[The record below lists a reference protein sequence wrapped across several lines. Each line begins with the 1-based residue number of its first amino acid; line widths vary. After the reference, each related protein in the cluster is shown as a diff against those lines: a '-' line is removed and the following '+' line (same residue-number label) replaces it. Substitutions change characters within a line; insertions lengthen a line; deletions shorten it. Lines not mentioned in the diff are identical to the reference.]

1 MSSGNVI
8 LSPSKDEPAP
18 ATRLW
23 IDGAHTDAAGG
34 ATYDDVDPATGEAF
48 ARIARGGAAD
58 VARAVAAAR
67 RAFDE
72 GPWPR
77 TTAPQRAKVLRKLS
91 ELLIEHREEL
101 ARLESRDAGKPF
113 RETADRDVPRA
124 ADNCAFFAS
133 AVEQREQSAFFDRKP
148 FLGAPREIVSMVREE
163 PVGVCALLTP
173 WNSPLMQAT
182 WKIAPALAAGNT
194 CVLKPSELTPLST
207 LRLAE
212 LCSEAG
218 VPDGVVNVV
227 TGFGP
232 DAGAPLVAD
241 PRVDAIA
248 FTGSEATGIAI
259 NTAAAPALKKVTL
272 ELGGKSANVVCDDAD
287 IELAVEGSVL
297 AMFRHSGQVCLAG
310 TRLYVQSGIYEAFL
324 ERYLDRVRAL
334 RVGDPQSRESDL
346 GPLIT
351 AAHRE
356 RVERFCADAD
366 AEGVEALLRG
376 TRPDAAELSA
386 GNYLGPTIFAP
397 RDESQTIAREEV
409 FGPVLSV
416 FRFDTLDEV
425 VARAN
430 ATRYGLS
437 AYVWTS
443 NVATGLRF
451 AERVRAGMCWIN
463 GYFLRDLRQPFGGV
477 GMSGLGREGGRWSLD
492 FFTEPKLICI
502 AY

>member
-1 MSSGNVI
+1 MSKGV
-8 LSPSKDEPAP
+8 
-18 ATRLW
+18 TQHW
-23 IDGAHTDAAGG
+23 IDGAPSDAASGE
-34 ATYDDVDPATGEAF
+34 TYDDVDPASGEVF
-48 ARIARGGAAD
+48 ARVANGGTAD
-58 VARAVAAAR
+58 VDRALAAAR
-67 RAFDE
+67 RAFDT

-77 TTAPQRAKVLRKLS
+77 ATAAQRATVLRRLG
-91 ELLIEHREEL
+91 ELLVEHREEL

-133 AVEQREQSAFFDRKP
+133 AIEQREQTAFFDRKP
-148 FLGAPREIVSMVREE
+148 FLGTEREIVSIVREE

-182 WKIAPALAAGNT
+182 WKIAPAIAAGNS

-212 LCSEAG
+212 LCTQAG

-227 TGFGP
+227 TGFGAT
-232 DAGAPLVAD
+232 AGAPLVAD
-241 PRVDAIA
+241 PRVDAVA

-259 NTAAAPALKKVTL
+259 NTAAAATLKKVTL

-287 IELAVEGSVL
+287 LELAVEGSVL

-310 TRLYVQSGIYEAFL
+310 TRLYVQRGIYDRFL
-324 ERYLDRVRAL
+324 ARYLERVRAL
-334 RVGDPQSRESDL
+334 RVGDPQSPQSDL

-351 AAHRE
+351 AQHRE
-356 RVERFCADAD
+356 RVERFCAQAD
-366 AEGVEALLRG
+366 DDGVEVLLRG
-376 TRPDAAELSA
+376 ARPGDPALAR
-386 GNYLGPTIFAP
+386 GNYLAPTIFAP

-416 FRFDTLDEV
+416 FRFETLDEV
-425 VARAN
+425 VTRAN
-430 ATRYGLS
+430 ATRFGLS
-437 AYVWTS
+437 SYIWTA

-451 AERVRAGMCWIN
+451 AQNVRAGMCWIN

-492 FFTEPKLICI
+492 FFTEPKLVCI
-502 AY
+502 SY

>member
-1 MSSGNVI
+1 VI
-8 LSPSKDEPAP
+8 PDETIAGPPS
-18 ATRLW
+18 TTQLW
-23 IDGAHTDAAGG
+23 IDGAYADAADG
-34 ATYDDVDPATGEAF
+34 ATYEDVDPASGEAF

-58 VARAVAAAR
+58 VARAVGAAR
-67 RAFDE
+67 RAFDD

-77 TTAPQRAKVLRKLS
+77 TTAAERAKVLRTLAA
-91 ELLIEHREEL
+91 LLLEHREEL

-148 FLGAPREIVSMVREE
+148 FLGEQREIASIVREE

-182 WKIAPALAAGNT
+182 WKIAPAIAAGNT

-212 LCSEAG
+212 LCAQAG

-232 DAGAPLVAD
+232 EAGAPLVAD
-241 PRVDAIA
+241 PRVDAVA
-248 FTGSEATGIAI
+248 FTGSEPTGIAI
-259 NTAAAPALKKVTL
+259 NLAAAPTLKKVTL

-287 IELAVEGSVL
+287 LELAVEGSVL

-310 TRLYVQSGIYEAFL
+310 TRLYVQHKIYDRFL
-324 ERYLDRVRAL
+324 ERYLERVRNL

-351 AAHRE
+351 AGHRE
-356 RVERFCADAD
+356 RVERFCAQAD
-366 AEGVEALLRG
+366 DEGVPALLRG
-376 TRPDAAELSA
+376 RRPDEASLAA

-397 RDESQTIAREEV
+397 RDESQAVAREEV

-416 FRFDTLDEV
+416 FRFETLDEV

-437 AYVWTS
+437 SYVWTAS
-443 NVATGLRF
+443 IANGLRF

-477 GMSGLGREGGRWSLD
+477 RMSGLGREGGRWSLD
-492 FFTEPKLICI
+492 FFTEPKLVCI
-502 AY
+502 SY

>member
-1 MSSGNVI
+1 MSDNVT
-8 LSPSKDEPAP
+8 LSAP
-18 ATRLW
+18 QGDRQLVTRHW
-23 IDGAHTDAAGG
+23 IDGAYAGAADG
-34 ATYDDVDPATGEAF
+34 ATYDDVDPASGEVF
-48 ARIARGGAAD
+48 AQIARGGAAD
-58 VARAVAAAR
+58 VERAVGAAR

-77 TTAPQRAKVLRKLS
+77 TTAAERAKVLRNLAA
-91 ELLIEHREEL
+91 LLVEHREDL

-133 AVEQREQSAFFDRKP
+133 AIEQRQQSAFFDRKP
-148 FLGAPREIVSMVREE
+148 FLGAQREIASIVREE

-182 WKIAPALAAGNT
+182 WKIAPAIAAGNT

-212 LCSEAG
+212 LCAEAG
-218 VPDGVVNVV
+218 VPNGVVNVV

-241 PRVDAIA
+241 SRVDAVA
-248 FTGSEATGIAI
+248 FTGSEPTGIAI
-259 NTAAAPALKKVTL
+259 NLAAAATLKKVTL

-287 IELAVEGSVL
+287 LDLAVEGSIL

-310 TRLYVQSGIYEAFL
+310 TRLYVQHKIYDRFL
-324 ERYLDRVRAL
+324 ERYLDRVRNL
-334 RVGDPQSRESDL
+334 RVGDPQSRDSDL

-351 AAHRE
+351 RQHRE
-356 RVERFCADAD
+356 RVERFCAQAEG
-366 AEGVEALLRG
+366 EGVEALLRG
-376 TRPDAAELSA
+376 RRPDDASLAA

-397 RDESQTIAREEV
+397 RDEMQAIAREEV

-416 FRFDTLDEV
+416 FRFDSLDEV

-437 AYVWTS
+437 SYIWTAS
-443 NVATGLRF
+443 IANGMRF

-492 FFTEPKLICI
+492 FFTEPKLVCI
-502 AY
+502 SY

>member
-1 MSSGNVI
+1 MIAHDV
-8 LSPSKDEPAP
+8 LTA
-18 ATRLW
+18 RLW
-23 IDGAHTDAAGG
+23 IDGKYADAADG
-34 ATYDDVDPATGEAF
+34 ATYDDVDPASGDVF
-48 ARIARGGAAD
+48 ARVAAGGAED
-58 VARAVAAAR
+58 VGRAVAAAR
-67 RAFDE
+67 RAFDS

-77 TTAPQRAKVLRKLS
+77 TTAAQRATVLRKLAG
-91 ELLIEHREEL
+91 LLVEHREDL

-133 AVEQREQSAFFDRKP
+133 AIEQREQSAFFDRKP
-148 FLGAPREIVSMVREE
+148 FLGAQREIVSIVREE

-182 WKIAPALAAGNT
+182 WKIAPAIAAGNT

-212 LCSEAG
+212 LCTQAG

-232 DAGAPLVAD
+232 SAGAPLVAD
-241 PRVDAIA
+241 ARVNAVA
-248 FTGSEATGIAI
+248 FTGSEPTGIAI
-259 NTAAAPALKKVTL
+259 NLAAAATLKKVTL

-287 IELAVEGSVL
+287 LDLAVDGSVL

-310 TRLYVQSGIYEAFL
+310 TRLYVQSGIYDRFM
-324 ERYLDRVRAL
+324 ERYLERVLAL
-334 RVGDPQSRESDL
+334 RVGDPQSHDTDL

-351 AAHRE
+351 PQHRE
-356 RVERFCADAD
+356 RVERFCAQADAD
-366 AEGVEALLRG
+366 GVEALVRG
-376 TRPDAAELSA
+376 ARPDDAALA
-386 GNYLGPTIFAP
+386 RGNYLGPTIFAP

-416 FRFDTLDEV
+416 FRFDTLDDAI
-425 VARAN
+425 ARAN
-430 ATRYGLS
+430 ATRFGLS
-437 AYVWTS
+437 AYVWTA
-443 NVATGLRF
+443 NAATGMRF
-451 AERVRAGMCWIN
+451 AASVRAGMCWIN

-492 FFTEPKLICI
+492 FFTEPKLVCI
-502 AY
+502 SY

>member
-1 MSSGNVI
+1 MSAQTA
-8 LSPSKDEPAP
+8 LT
-18 ATRLW
+18 TRLW
-23 IDGAHTDAAGG
+23 IDGAAVEAADG
-34 ATYDDVDPATGEAF
+34 ATYDDVDPSSGAVF
-48 ARIARGGAAD
+48 AQIARGGPAD
-58 VARAVAAAR
+58 VERAVGAAR
-67 RAFDE
+67 RAFDD

-77 TTAPQRAKVLRKLS
+77 SSAAERAKVLRKLAD
-91 ELLIEHREEL
+91 LLLAERDEL

-113 RETADRDVPRA
+113 RETAERDVPRA

-133 AVEQREQSAFFDRKP
+133 AIEQREQSAFFERKP
-148 FLGAPREIVSMVREE
+148 FLGAQREIVSIVRDE

-182 WKIAPALAAGNT
+182 WKIAPAIAAGNT

-212 LCSEAG
+212 LCAQAG
-218 VPDGVVNVV
+218 IPNGVVNVV
-227 TGFGP
+227 TGFGSE
-232 DAGAPLVAD
+232 AGAPLVAD
-241 PRVDAIA
+241 PRVDAVA
-248 FTGSEATGIAI
+248 FTGSEPTGVAI
-259 NTAAAPALKKVTL
+259 NTAAAPGLKKVTL
-272 ELGGKSANVVCDDAD
+272 ELGGKSANVVFDDAD
-287 IELAVEGSVL
+287 LELAVEGSVL

-310 TRLYVQSGIYEAFL
+310 TRLYVQSGIYERFL
-324 ERYLDRVRAL
+324 ARYLERVRAL

-351 AAHRE
+351 PQHRE
-356 RVERFCADAD
+356 RVERFCAQADAD
-366 AEGVEALLRG
+366 GAEALLRG
-376 TRPDAAELSA
+376 ARPADPALAG

-416 FRFDTLDEV
+416 FRFDTLEEV
-425 VARAN
+425 VRRAN

-437 AYVWTS
+437 AYAWTA

-451 AERVRAGMCWIN
+451 AQAVHAGMCWIN

-492 FFTEPKLICI
+492 FFTEPKLVCI

>member
-1 MSSGNVI
+1 MI
-8 LSPSKDEPAP
+8 AKDVL
-18 ATRLW
+18 TTQLW
-23 IDGAHTDAAGG
+23 IDGAFVDAANGER
-34 ATYDDVDPATGEAF
+34 YDDVDPASGEVF
-48 ARIARGGAAD
+48 ARIASGKAED
-58 VARAVAAAR
+58 VSRAVAAAR
-67 RAFDE
+67 RAFDD

-77 TTAPQRAKVLRKLS
+77 ATAAQRATVLRALAA
-91 ELLIEHREEL
+91 LLVEHREEL

-113 RETADRDVPRA
+113 RETADRDIPRA

-133 AVEQREQSAFFDRKP
+133 AIEQREQSAFFDRKP
-148 FLGAPREIVSMVREE
+148 FLGAQREIASIVREE

-182 WKIAPALAAGNT
+182 WKIAPAIAAGNT

-212 LCSEAG
+212 LCKEAG

-232 DAGAPLVAD
+232 EAGAPLVAD
-241 PRVDAIA
+241 PRVDAVA
-248 FTGSEATGIAI
+248 FTGSEPTGIAI
-259 NTAAAPALKKVTL
+259 NTAAAATLKKVTL

-287 IELAVEGSVL
+287 LETAVEGSVL

-310 TRLYVQSGIYEAFL
+310 TRLYVQSGVYDRFVA
-324 ERYLDRVRAL
+324 RYLERVRAL

-351 AAHRE
+351 ARHRD
-356 RVERFCADAD
+356 RVEAFLAQ
-366 AEGVEALLRG
+366 AEEDGVEALLRG
-376 TRPDAAELSA
+376 ARPNDAALA
-386 GNYLGPTIFAP
+386 GGNYLGPTIFAP

-409 FGPVLSV
+409 FGPVLSI
-416 FRFDTLDEV
+416 FRFDDLDEV
-425 VARAN
+425 VRRAN
-430 ATRYGLS
+430 ATRFGLS
-437 AYVWTS
+437 AYIWTS
-443 NVATGLRF
+443 NVATGMRF
-451 AERVRAGMCWIN
+451 AQHVRAGMCWIN

-492 FFTEPKLICI
+492 FFTEPKLVCI

>member
-1 MSSGNVI
+1 MIAGDV
-8 LSPSKDEPAP
+8 LGAQ
-18 ATRLW
+18 LW
-23 IDGAHTDAAGG
+23 IGGRSVDALDG
-34 ATYDDVDPATGEAF
+34 ATYDDVDPASGEVF
-48 ARIARGGAAD
+48 ARIASGGARD
-58 VARAVAAAR
+58 VDRALDAAR
-67 RAFDE
+67 RAFDS

-77 TTAPQRAKVLRKLS
+77 TTVAERAKVLRKLGG
-91 ELLIEHREEL
+91 LLVDNREEL

-133 AVEQREQSAFFDRKP
+133 AIEQREQSAFFDRKP
-148 FLGAPREIVSMVREE
+148 FLGAQREIASIVREE

-182 WKIAPALAAGNT
+182 WKIAPAIAAGNT

-212 LCSEAG
+212 LCTEAG

-232 DAGAPLVAD
+232 AAGAPLVAD
-241 PRVDAIA
+241 PRVDAVA
-248 FTGSEATGIAI
+248 FTGSEPTGIAI
-259 NTAAAPALKKVTL
+259 NVAAAATLKKITL

-287 IELAVEGSVL
+287 LELAVEGSVL

-310 TRLYVQSGIYEAFL
+310 TRLYVQSGIYDRFI
-324 ERYLDRVRAL
+324 ERYLERVRAL

-351 AAHRE
+351 PQHRE
-356 RVERFCADAD
+356 RVERFCAQAA

-376 TRPDAAELSA
+376 ARPDDPALAR

-397 RDESQTIAREEV
+397 RDESQAIASEEV

-425 VARAN
+425 IARAN
-430 ATRYGLS
+430 ATRFGLS
-437 AYVWTS
+437 AYIWTA
-443 NVATGLRF
+443 NVTTGLRF
-451 AERVRAGMCWIN
+451 AHGVRAGMCWIN

-492 FFTEPKLICI
+492 FFTEPKLVCI
-502 AY
+502 SY

>member
-1 MSSGNVI
+1 VI
-8 LSPSKDEPAP
+8 ANDVPTAQ
-18 ATRLW
+18 LW
-23 IDGAHTDAAGG
+23 IDGKSVAAADG
-34 ATYDDVDPATGEAF
+34 ATYDDLDPASGEVV
-48 ARIARGGAAD
+48 ARIASGGVAD
-58 VARAVAAAR
+58 VERAVTAAR
-67 RAFDE
+67 RAFDD

-77 TTAPQRAKVLRKLS
+77 TTVAERAKVLRRLGA
-91 ELLIEHREEL
+91 LLVEQREEL

-133 AVEQREQSAFFDRKP
+133 AIEQREQSAFFDRKP
-148 FLGAPREIVSMVREE
+148 FLGVQREIVSLVRDE

-182 WKIAPALAAGNT
+182 WKIAPAIAAGNT

-207 LRLAE
+207 LKLAE
-212 LCSEAG
+212 LCTQAG
-218 VPDGVVNVV
+218 VPDGVVNIV

-232 DAGAPLVAD
+232 GAGAPLVAD
-241 PRVDAIA
+241 PRVDAVA
-248 FTGSEATGIAI
+248 FTGSEPTGKAI
-259 NTAAAPALKKVTL
+259 NLAAAATLKKVTL

-287 IELAVEGSVL
+287 LDLAVDGSVL

-310 TRLYVQSGIYEAFL
+310 TRLYVQAGVYDRFV
-324 ERYLDRVRAL
+324 ERYLAKVRAL

-351 AAHRE
+351 PQHRE
-356 RVERFCADAD
+356 RVERFCAQAD
-366 AEGVEALLRG
+366 DEGVEALLRG
-376 TRPDAAELSA
+376 ARPTDATLAA
-386 GNYLGPTIFAP
+386 GNYVSPTIYAP
-397 RDESQTIAREEV
+397 RDEAQTIAREEV
-409 FGPVLSV
+409 FGPVQSI
-416 FRFDTLDEV
+416 FRFETLDEV

-430 ATRYGLS
+430 ATRFGLS
-437 AYVWTS
+437 SYIWTRD
-443 NVATGLRF
+443 VAIGLRF
-451 AERVRAGMCWIN
+451 AERVHAGMCWIN

-492 FFTEPKLICI
+492 FFTEPKLVCI

>member
-1 MSSGNVI
+1 VSGV
-8 LSPSKDEPAP
+8 LDA
-18 ATRLW
+18 RMW
-23 IDGAHTDAAGG
+23 IGG
-34 ATYDDVDPATGEAF
+34 AYADARSGETFDDVDPATGDVF
-48 ARIARGGAAD
+48 ARVALGGAAD
-58 VARAVAAAR
+58 VDRAVTAAR
-67 RAFDE
+67 RAFDD

-77 TTAPQRAKVLRKLS
+77 TTAAQRAKVLRKLG
-91 ELLIEHREEL
+91 ELLIENREQL

-113 RETADRDVPRA
+113 GETADRDVPRA

-148 FLGAPREIVSMVREE
+148 FLGAQREIASIVREE

-182 WKIAPALAAGNT
+182 WKIAPAIAAGNT

-212 LCSEAG
+212 LCAQAG

-232 DAGAPLVAD
+232 SAGAPLVAD
-241 PRVDAIA
+241 PRVDAVA
-248 FTGSEATGIAI
+248 FTGSEPTGIAI
-259 NTAAAPALKKVTL
+259 NTAAAPTLKKVTL

-287 IELAVEGSVL
+287 LELAVDGSVL

-310 TRLYVQSGIYEAFL
+310 TRLYVQSGVYDRFVA
-324 ERYLDRVRAL
+324 RYVERVRAL
-334 RVGDPQSRESDL
+334 RVGDPQSRDSDL

-351 AAHRE
+351 PQHRD
-356 RVERFCADAD
+356 RVERFCAQAD
-366 AEGVEALLRG
+366 AEGVEVLLRG
-376 TRPDAAELSA
+376 TRPGDAALA
-386 GNYLGPTIFAP
+386 GGNYLGPTIYAP
-397 RDESQTIAREEV
+397 RDESQAIAREEV
-409 FGPVLSV
+409 FGPVLSI

-425 VARAN
+425 VRRAN

-437 AYVWTS
+437 AYIWTANIS
-443 NVATGLRF
+443 TGMRF
-451 AERVRAGMCWIN
+451 AQSVRAGMCWIN

-492 FFTEPKLICI
+492 FFTEPKLVCI
-502 AY
+502 SY

>member
-1 MSSGNVI
+1 VTGDVT
-8 LSPSKDEPAP
+8 LSLSKGEPVAV
-18 ATRLW
+18 ARMW
-23 IDGAHTDAAGG
+23 IGGAFADAADG
-34 ATYDDVDPATGEAF
+34 ATYDDVDPASGHVF
-48 ARIARGGAAD
+48 ARVADGGAAD
-58 VARAVAAAR
+58 VDRAVGAAR

-77 TTAPQRAKVLRKLS
+77 TTAAQRAKVLRKLA
-91 ELLIEHREEL
+91 ELLLEDREEL

-133 AVEQREQSAFFDRKP
+133 AIEQREQSAFFDRKP
-148 FLGAPREIVSMVREE
+148 FLGAQRDIVSIVREE

-182 WKIAPALAAGNT
+182 WKIAPAIAAGNT

-212 LCSEAG
+212 LCARAG

-232 DAGAPLVAD
+232 SAGAPLVAD
-241 PRVDAIA
+241 PRVDAVA

-259 NTAAAPALKKVTL
+259 NTAAAATLKKVTL

-287 IELAVEGSVL
+287 LELAVEGSVL

-310 TRLYVQSGIYEAFL
+310 TRLYVQSGIYDRFV
-324 ERYLDRVRAL
+324 ERYLERVRAL

-351 AAHRE
+351 PQHRE
-356 RVERFCADAD
+356 RVERFVDAAHAD
-366 AEGVEALLRG
+366 GVEALLRG
-376 TRPDAAELSA
+376 TRPGDAALA
-386 GNYLGPTIFAP
+386 GGNYLGPTIFAP

-416 FRFDTLDEV
+416 FRFDDLDEV

-430 ATRYGLS
+430 ATRFGLS
-437 AYVWTS
+437 SYIWTA
-443 NVATGLRF
+443 NIATGLRF

-492 FFTEPKLICI
+492 FFTEPKLVCI
-502 AY
+502 SY

>member
-1 MSSGNVI
+1 M
-8 LSPSKDEPAP
+8 
-18 ATRLW
+18 TQLW
-23 IDGAHTDAAGG
+23 IGGAYTDAADG
-34 ATYDDVDPATGEAF
+34 AAYDDLDPASGEAF

-58 VARAVAAAR
+58 VARAVGAAR

-77 TTAPQRAKVLRKLS
+77 TTAAERAKVLRALAA
-91 ELLIEHREEL
+91 LLLEHREEL
-101 ARLESRDAGKPF
+101 AKLESRDAGKPF

-148 FLGAPREIVSMVREE
+148 FLGAQREIASIVREE

-212 LCSEAG
+212 LCAEVG
-218 VPDGVVNVV
+218 VPEGVVNVV

-232 DAGAPLVAD
+232 EAGAPLVAD
-241 PRVDAIA
+241 PRVDAVA
-248 FTGSEATGIAI
+248 FTGSEPTGIAI
-259 NTAAAPALKKVTL
+259 NLAAAPTLKKVTL

-287 IELAVEGSVL
+287 LDLAVEGSVL

-310 TRLYVQSGIYEAFL
+310 TRLYVQEKIYDRFL
-324 ERYLDRVRAL
+324 ERYLERVRNL

-351 AAHRE
+351 AGHRE
-356 RVERFCADAD
+356 RVERFCAQAD
-366 AEGVEALLRG
+366 DEGVPALLRG
-376 TRPDAAELSA
+376 QRPDEASLAA

-397 RDESQTIAREEV
+397 RDESQAIAREEV

-416 FRFDTLDEV
+416 FRFETLDEV

-437 AYVWTS
+437 SYVWTAS
-443 NVATGLRF
+443 IANGLRF

-492 FFTEPKLICI
+492 FFTEPKLVCI
-502 AY
+502 SY

>member
-1 MSSGNVI
+1 MTAI
-8 LSPSKDEPAP
+8 L
-18 ATRLW
+18 TTQHW
-23 IDGAHTDAAGG
+23 IGG
-34 ATYDDVDPATGEAF
+34 ASSAAATGETYDDVDPASGEVF
-48 ARIARGGAAD
+48 AKIAAGGAAD
-58 VARAVAAAR
+58 VDRALAAAR
-67 RAFDE
+67 RAFDS

-77 TTAPQRAKVLRKLS
+77 ASAAQRAKVLRRLA
-91 ELLIEHREEL
+91 ELLVEHREEL

-113 RETADRDVPRA
+113 RETAERDVPRA

-133 AVEQREQSAFFDRKP
+133 AIEQREQSAFFDRKP
-148 FLGAPREIVSMVREE
+148 FLGTQREIVSIVREE

-182 WKIAPALAAGNT
+182 WKIAPAIAAGNT

-212 LCSEAG
+212 LCAEAG

-227 TGFGP
+227 TGFGAA
-232 DAGAPLVAD
+232 AGAPLVAD
-241 PRVDAIA
+241 ARVDAVA

-259 NTAAAPALKKVTL
+259 NTAAAATLKKVTL

-287 IELAVEGSVL
+287 LETAVEGSVL

-310 TRLYVQSGIYEAFL
+310 TRLYVQSGIYDRFL
-324 ERYLDRVRAL
+324 ERYLERVRAL
-334 RVGDPQSRESDL
+334 RVGDPQAHESDL

-351 AAHRE
+351 AQHRE
-356 RVERFCADAD
+356 RVERFCAQAD
-366 AEGVEALLRG
+366 EAGVTALLRG
-376 TRPDAAELSA
+376 ARPDEPALAR
-386 GNYLGPTIFAP
+386 GNYLGPTVYAP
-397 RDESQTIAREEV
+397 RDESQAIASEEV

-416 FRFDTLDEV
+416 FRFATLDEV

-430 ATRYGLS
+430 ATRFGLS
-437 AYVWTS
+437 SYIWTS
-443 NVATGLRF
+443 NVATGMAF
-451 AERVRAGMCWIN
+451 AQRVRAGMCWIN

-492 FFTEPKLICI
+492 FFTEPKLVCI
-502 AY
+502 SY

>member
-1 MSSGNVI
+1 VI
-8 LSPSKDEPAP
+8 AGDVLGAQ
-18 ATRLW
+18 LW
-23 IDGAHTDAAGG
+23 IGGRSVDALDG
-34 ATYDDVDPATGEAF
+34 ATYDDVDPASGEVF
-48 ARIARGGAAD
+48 ARIASGGARD
-58 VARAVAAAR
+58 VDRALDAAR
-67 RAFDE
+67 RAFDS

-77 TTAPQRAKVLRKLS
+77 TTVAERAKVLRKLGG
-91 ELLIEHREEL
+91 LLVDNREEL

-133 AVEQREQSAFFDRKP
+133 AIEQREQSAFFDRKP
-148 FLGAPREIVSMVREE
+148 FLGAQREIASIVREE

-182 WKIAPALAAGNT
+182 WKIAPAIAAGNT

-212 LCSEAG
+212 LCTEAG

-232 DAGAPLVAD
+232 AAGAPLVAD
-241 PRVDAIA
+241 PRVDAVA
-248 FTGSEATGIAI
+248 FTGSEPTGIAI
-259 NTAAAPALKKVTL
+259 NVAAAATLKKITL

-287 IELAVEGSVL
+287 LELAVEGSVL

-310 TRLYVQSGIYEAFL
+310 TRLYVQSGIYDRFI
-324 ERYLDRVRAL
+324 ERYLERVRAL

-351 AAHRE
+351 PQHRE
-356 RVERFCADAD
+356 RVERFCAQAA

-376 TRPDAAELSA
+376 ARPDDPALAR

-397 RDESQTIAREEV
+397 RDESQAIASEEV

-425 VARAN
+425 IARAN
-430 ATRYGLS
+430 ATRFGLS
-437 AYVWTS
+437 AYVWTA
-443 NVATGLRF
+443 NVTTGLRF
-451 AERVRAGMCWIN
+451 AQGVRAGMCWIN

-492 FFTEPKLICI
+492 FFTEPKLVCI
-502 AY
+502 SY